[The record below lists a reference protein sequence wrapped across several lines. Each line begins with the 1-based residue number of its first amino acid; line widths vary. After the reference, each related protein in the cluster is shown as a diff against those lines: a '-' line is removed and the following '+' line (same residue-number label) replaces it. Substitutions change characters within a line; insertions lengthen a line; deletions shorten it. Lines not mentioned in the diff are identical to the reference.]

1 MKTHIAH
8 TSTTSELAHAV
19 ESAVYLLSGG
29 FPVALPTET
38 VYGLAGWA
46 LHRDPLFR
54 IFSTKERPQ
63 FDPLIIHIPTLEWL
77 DNLCVLPREDRAL
90 VDRLTAAFWPGPLT
104 LVLPRKPVVPDL
116 ACSGLPTVALRMSGH
131 RVFKEVIEA
140 FGQPL
145 AAPSANRF
153 GRVSPTTAQHVMDEL
168 SGRIHL
174 IVDSGPTQHGVES
187 TIVTVRGDSLWILR
201 NGPITAE
208 ELSRHAKVSVASM
221 PGKPM
226 APGQLKSHYAPST
239 PLHLIAPGENPPETR
254 NPNGLGLLAFCAQ
267 EQPPAYK
274 HMEVLS
280 RQGDLREAAANLFA
294 KLRALDSKGLAAIY
308 AETVPETG
316 LGAAIMDRLRKAAAA
331 HG

>member
-1 MKTHIAH
+1 MKTHIE
-8 TSTTSELAHAV
+8 TTETKAKLAHAV

-38 VYGLAGWA
+38 VYGLAAWA
-46 LHRDPLFR
+46 LNKDALFR

-63 FDPLIIHIPTLEWL
+63 FDPLIVHIPTMEWL
-77 DNLCVLPREDRAL
+77 DNLCVIPLEDRRL

-104 LVLPRKPVVPDL
+104 IVLPRKPKMVPDL
-116 ACSGLPTVALRMSGH
+116 ATSGLPTVALRMSAH
-131 RVFKEVIEA
+131 PVFKEVIEA

-153 GRVSPTTAQHVMDEL
+153 GRVSPTQASHVMEEL
-168 SGRIHL
+168 RDRIHL
-174 IVDSGPTQHGVES
+174 IVDAGPTQHGVES

-208 ELSRHAKVSVASM
+208 ELGKHASVSVASAGAR
-221 PGKPM
+221 PI

-239 PLHLIAPGENPPETR
+239 PMRLLPPGEAPFLAKTAPV
-254 NPNGLGLLAFCAQ
+254 GLLAFCSADNVGCFQ
-267 EQPPAYK
+267 KVEL
-274 HMEVLS
+274 LS
-280 RQGDLREAAANLFA
+280 KVGDLKEAATNLFA
-294 KLRALDSKGLAAIY
+294 KLRLLDSMGLNEIVV
-308 AETVPETG
+308 ESVPETG